1 MIDFRTGGYANLW
14 GFHKVT
20 LEREHEMEHVYLI
33 SRTTLTFF
41 VILIL
46 ARILGKKQI
55 SQLTYFNY
63 VTGITIGSIAANII
77 SKSNEPFIDEFLGL
91 IWWCALTGIISYA
104 GLKSGKFRCFVD
116 GEPTIVIK
124 KGALVKSALKSAKLD
139 MDEISMLLREQNI
152 FSVRDV
158 EYAVLETNGNLSVL
172 KKAGKQQATKLDVN
186 APLTNPNNLP
196 AEIIVD
202 GKLVKKSLTEL
213 NLDEGWLVQQLSLR
227 NIHSYQEVLYC
238 ELQEDGSIYIMPVE
252 ESF

>member
-1 MIDFRTGGYANLW
+1 
-14 GFHKVT
+14 
-20 LEREHEMEHVYLI
+20 MEHVYLI
-33 SRTTLTFF
+33 FRTTLTFF
-41 VILIL
+41 VILVL

-91 IWWCALTGIISYA
+91 IWWCALTGIISFA

-124 KGALVKSALKSAKLD
+124 KGALVKKALKSAKLD
-139 MDEISMLLREQNI
+139 MDEVSMLLREQGI

-158 EYAVLETNGNLSVL
+158 EYAILETNGSLSVL
-172 KKAGKQQATKLDVN
+172 KKPEKQQATKQDVN
-186 APLTNPNNLP
+186 APITKPNNLP

-202 GKLVKKSLTEL
+202 GKLIRQSLTEF
-213 NLDEGWLVQQLSLR
+213 NLDEGWLVQQLSLQ
-227 NIHSYQEVLYC
+227 NIHSYQDVLYC
-238 ELQEDGSIYIMPVE
+238 ELQDDGSIYIMPVE
-252 ESF
+252 QSS